1 MLETSTEYSQGF
13 GQVGY
18 GDTAFKR
25 WNMEVGVTGIVKY
38 NNLLDSKQAS
48 IQAGKDININ
58 TQSQDNA
65 RQINNSGK
73 ILAQGNIVSFGNI
86 DNKSLSKEISVGEIL
101 EQIRVN
107 GFFAKEYLGSWNTN
121 STYYFV
127 DHESLLDALK
137 YFSTTQAK
145 NHQRKSAWNALKD
158 AAAKNSALN
167 QCFSLLF
174 GSDYASKRFVPDQKE
189 WNLDAKIVFK
199 AKSEAVI
206 ASKGKLDLNAKEYNQ
221 DLVSSLDKNFAL
233 LDSDLKKATNSQDL
247 ILNSIP
253 DLINSGLF
261 TLENKTNDN
270 ITYEYT
276 TNTSII
282 DESKYFGFLS
292 ILNQFKNKNFN
303 EFIVIG
309 DPFLKISL
317 LTQCMQTHYNPIL
330 N

>member
-1 MLETSTEYSQGF
+1 MEYGSRCY
-13 GQVGY
+13 GY
-18 GDTAFKR
+18 
-25 WNMEVGVTGIVKY
+25 WKY

-127 DHESLLDALK
+127 DHKSLLDALK

-145 NHQRKSAWNALKD
+145 NHQRESAWNALKD

-167 QCFSLLF
+167 QYFSLLF

-247 ILNSIP
+247 I
-253 DLINSGLF
+253 
-261 TLENKTNDN
+261 
-270 ITYEYT
+270 
-276 TNTSII
+276 
-282 DESKYFGFLS
+282 
-292 ILNQFKNKNFN
+292 
-303 EFIVIG
+303 
-309 DPFLKISL
+309 
-317 LTQCMQTHYNPIL
+317 
-330 N
+330 

>member
-1 MLETSTEYSQGF
+1 MDFLLKNIL
-13 GQVGY
+13 VL
-18 GDTAFKR
+18 
-25 WNMEVGVTGIVKY
+25 GI
-38 NNLLDSKQAS
+38 Q
-48 IQAGKDININ
+48 IQ
-58 TQSQDNA
+58 
-65 RQINNSGK
+65 
-73 ILAQGNIVSFGNI
+73 
-86 DNKSLSKEISVGEIL
+86 
-101 EQIRVN
+101 
-107 GFFAKEYLGSWNTN
+107 
-121 STYYFV
+121 
-127 DHESLLDALK
+127 
-137 YFSTTQAK
+137 
-145 NHQRKSAWNALKD
+145 
-158 AAAKNSALN
+158 LN
-167 QCFSLLF
+167 FSLLF

>member
-145 NHQRKSAWNALKD
+145 NHQRESAWNALKD

-276 TNTSII
+276 T
-282 DESKYFGFLS
+282 
-292 ILNQFKNKNFN
+292 
-303 EFIVIG
+303 
-309 DPFLKISL
+309 
-317 LTQCMQTHYNPIL
+317 
-330 N
+330 